1 MSEAPAFIAVV
12 GLVGLTAFIS
22 RKFLSPGTRVALSG
36 AAFLLDL
43 GDYVSE

>member
-1 MSEAPAFIAVV
+1 MSEARAFIAVV

-22 RKFLSPGTRVALSG
+22 QKYLSPGTRVALSG
-36 AAFLLDL
+36 TAFLFDL